1 MDERLRW
8 NEFKKIARQK
18 DPLGS
23 NTDYMYYKRLRSAY
37 NTLISNQP
45 TMDMY
50 VPSKHSDKQPL
61 NDLDNPS

>member
-23 NTDYMYYKRLRSAY
+23 KTDYMYYKRLRLAY

-50 VPSKHSDKQPL
+50 VTSKHSDKQPL